1 MLWVVL
7 SLVPSSGETRE
18 PQLGRG
24 WISFC
29 NILVYSP
36 GLKMVL
42 CFNTNIELDYLF
54 SLKNVKYSYFSLLIL
69 YI

>member
-1 MLWVVL
+1 MLWFVL

-36 GLKMVL
+36 VLKMVL
-42 CFNTNIELDYLF
+42 CFNTNIELDSLF
-54 SLKNVKYSYFSLLIL
+54 SLKKM
-69 YI
+69 